1 MNHIRNFSIIA
12 HIDHGK
18 STLADRLIQRCG
30 GLEARDMSAQ
40 VLDSMDIEKE
50 RGITIKA
57 QTAALHYKAKN
68 GEIYNLNLIDT
79 PGHVDFSYEV
89 SRSLSACEGALLVVD
104 ASQGVEAQTVANC
117 YTALDLGVEVVPVLN
132 KMDLPNADPEGA
144 RKEIED
150 VIGIDATDAISC
162 SAKTGLGIDDIL
174 EMVVA
179 KVPPPRGNPN
189 APLRAM
195 IIDSWFDSYVGV
207 VMLVRVVDGRLAK
220 NDRIKM
226 MATGAMYN
234 ADKVGVFTPTDVER
248 PALETGEVGYIIA
261 GIKELQAAKVGDTVT
276 LIKAGS
282 GGAAFTATEPLPG
295 FKEIQPQ
302 VFAGLYPTE
311 ANQYEG
317 LRDSLEKLKLNDAS
331 LHYEPEVSQAL
342 GFGFRCGFLGLLHME
357 IVQERL
363 EREFDQDLITTAPSV
378 VYEVMTS
385 DGVVIKVENPAKM
398 PEQGKMV
405 EIREPIVTVHLY
417 MPQEYV
423 GAVMTL
429 ANQKRGIQL
438 DMTYAGRQV
447 KLTYEIPLG
456 EIVLD
461 FFDKLKSVS
470 RGYASMDYEF
480 KEFRVADVVKVDIL
494 LNGEKVDALSIIVH
508 RSQSQYRGRAVVA
521 KMREIIA
528 RQQFDVAIQAAI
540 GANIIAR
547 ESLKALRKNVIAKCY
562 GGDISRK
569 KKLLEKQKAGKKRMK
584 QIGSVEVPARS
595 VFSHIAGS
603 RLMQFI
609 TSLILACFVGY
620 AGSWYLGMHE
630 GNFALLLFMAV
641 VVTGCYWLAERFYF
655 LPQREKA
662 AQALQDASTAAHG

>member
-30 GLEARDMSAQ
+30 GLAEREMEAQ

-57 QTAALHYKAKN
+57 QTAALHYKALD
-68 GEIYNLNLIDT
+68 GQVYNLNLIDT

-132 KMDLPNADPEGA
+132 KMDLPNADPDNA
-144 RKEIED
+144 RTEIED
-150 VIGIDATDAISC
+150 VIGIDATDAIPC
-162 SAKTGLGIDDIL
+162 SAKTGLGIDEIL
-174 EMVVA
+174 EAIVHKMPA
-179 KVPPPRGNPN
+179 PRGNPDG
-189 APLRAM
+189 PLRAM
-195 IIDSWFDSYVGV
+195 IVDSWFDPYVGV
-207 VMLVRVVDGRLAK
+207 VMLVRVVDGRLVK
-220 NDRIKM
+220 GERIKM
-226 MATGAMYN
+226 MASGAMYN
-234 ADKVGVFTPTDVER
+234 ADNIGVFTPATEAR
-248 PALETGEVGYIIA
+248 ASLEAGEVGFIIA

-276 LIKAGS
+276 LIKPGT
-282 GGAAFTATEPLPG
+282 GGAAATATEALPG

-311 ANQYEG
+311 ASEYDS
-317 LRDSLEKLKLNDAS
+317 LRDALEKLKLNDSS
-331 LHYEPEVSQAL
+331 LRYEPEVSQAL

-378 VYEVMTS
+378 VYQVVRS
-385 DGVVIKVENPAKM
+385 DGEVIMVENPSKM
-398 PEQGKMV
+398 PDVGRMS

-423 GAVMTL
+423 GVVMTL
-429 ANQKRGIQL
+429 ANQKRGVQ
-438 DMTYAGRQV
+438 MNMAYHGRQV
-447 KLTYEIPLG
+447 MLTYEMPLG

-480 KEFRVADVVKVDIL
+480 KEYRASDVVKVDIL

-508 RSQSQYRGRAVVA
+508 RTQSQYRGRAVVS
-521 KMREIIA
+521 KMREIIS
-528 RQQFDVAIQAAI
+528 RQMFDVAIQAAI
-540 GANIIAR
+540 GVNIIAR
-547 ESLKALRKNVIAKCY
+547 ETIKALRKNVLAKCY

-584 QIGSVEVPARS
+584 QIGSVEVPQEA
-595 VFSHIAGS
+595 FLA
-603 RLMQFI
+603 
-609 TSLILACFVGY
+609 ILQV
-620 AGSWYLGMHE
+620 E
-630 GNFALLLFMAV
+630 
-641 VVTGCYWLAERFYF
+641 
-655 LPQREKA
+655 
-662 AQALQDASTAAHG
+662 D

>member
-30 GLEARDMSAQ
+30 GLQDREMSAQ

-57 QTAALHYKAKN
+57 QTAALSYKALD
-68 GEIYNLNLIDT
+68 GQIYNLNLIDT

-117 YTALDLGVEVVPVLN
+117 YTALDLGVTVVPVLN
-132 KMDLPNADPEGA
+132 KMDLPQADPDNA
-144 RKEIED
+144 RQEIEE
-150 VIGIDATDAISC
+150 VIGIDATDAIPC
-162 SAKTGLGIDDIL
+162 SAKSGMGIDEIL
-174 EMVVA
+174 EAVVA
-179 KVPPPRGNPN
+179 RIPPPKGNPDG
-189 APLRAM
+189 ALRAM
-195 IIDSWFDSYVGV
+195 IIDSWYDAYVGV

-220 NDRIKM
+220 GDRIKL
-226 MATGAMYN
+226 MASEATYN
-234 ADKVGVFTPTDVER
+234 AEQLGVFTPHTQPR
-248 PALETGEVGYIIA
+248 QALESGEVGFVIA
-261 GIKELQAAKVGDTVT
+261 GIKELQAARVGDTIT
-276 LIKAGS
+276 LTKGGT
-282 GGAAFTATEPLPG
+282 GGAAFTATQALPG

-302 VFAGLYPTE
+302 VFAGLYPSE
-311 ANQYEG
+311 ASEYES
-317 LRDSLEKLKLNDAS
+317 LRDALEKLKLNDAS
-331 LHYEPEVSQAL
+331 LHYEPEVSEAL

-378 VYEVMTS
+378 VYEVLKA
-385 DGVVIKVENPAKM
+385 DGELIKVENPSKI
-398 PEQGKMV
+398 PEAGRV
-405 EIREPIVTVHLY
+405 NEIREPIVTVHLY
-417 MPQEYV
+417 MPQDYV

-429 ANQKRGIQL
+429 ANQKRGVQL
-438 DMTYAGRQV
+438 NMAYHGKQV
-447 KLTYEIPLG
+447 MLTYEMPLG

-480 KEFRVADVVKVDIL
+480 KEFRASDVVKVDIL

-508 RSQSQYRGRAVVA
+508 RSQSAYRGRAVVA
-521 KMREIIA
+521 KMREIIS

-540 GANIIAR
+540 GGNVIAR
-547 ESLKALRKNVIAKCY
+547 ETIKALRKNVIAKCY

-569 KKLLEKQKAGKKRMK
+569 RKLLEKQKAGKKRMK
-584 QIGSVEVPARS
+584 QIGSVEVPQEA
-595 VFSHIAGS
+595 FLA
-603 RLMQFI
+603 
-609 TSLILACFVGY
+609 ILQV
-620 AGSWYLGMHE
+620 E
-630 GNFALLLFMAV
+630 
-641 VVTGCYWLAERFYF
+641 
-655 LPQREKA
+655 
-662 AQALQDASTAAHG
+662 D

>member
-30 GLEARDMSAQ
+30 GLQDREMSAQ

-57 QTAALHYKAKN
+57 QTASLKYNALD
-68 GEIYNLNLIDT
+68 GQVYNLNLIDT

-117 YTALDLGVEVVPVLN
+117 YTALDLGVTVVPVLN
-132 KMDLPNADPEGA
+132 KMDLPQADPDNA
-144 RKEIED
+144 KQEIEE
-150 VIGIDATDAISC
+150 VIGIDATDAIPC
-162 SAKTGLGIDDIL
+162 SAKTGMGIDEIL
-174 EMVVA
+174 EAVVA
-179 KVPPPRGNPN
+179 RIPPPKGNPD
-189 APLRAM
+189 AALRAM
-195 IIDSWFDSYVGV
+195 IIDSWYDAYVGV

-220 NDRIKM
+220 GDRIKL
-226 MATGAMYN
+226 MASEATYN
-234 ADKVGVFTPTDVER
+234 AEQLGVFTPHTEPR
-248 PALETGEVGYIIA
+248 LALESGEVGFVIA
-261 GIKELQAAKVGDTVT
+261 GIKELQAARVGDTVT
-276 LIKAGS
+276 LIKAGT

-302 VFAGLYPTE
+302 VFAGLYPSE
-311 ANQYEG
+311 ASEYES
-317 LRDSLEKLKLNDAS
+317 LRDALEKLKLNDAS
-331 LHYEPEVSQAL
+331 LHYEPEVSEAL

-378 VYEVMTS
+378 VYEVLKA
-385 DGVVIKVENPAKM
+385 DGEIIRVENPSKIPDA
-398 PEQGKMV
+398 GRV
-405 EIREPIVTVHLY
+405 NEIREPIVTVHLY
-417 MPQEYV
+417 MPQDYV

-429 ANQKRGIQL
+429 ANQKRGVQL
-438 DMTYAGRQV
+438 NMAYHGKQV
-447 KLTYEIPLG
+447 MLTYEMPLG

-480 KEFRVADVVKVDIL
+480 KEFRASDVVKVDIL

-508 RSQSQYRGRAVVA
+508 RSQSAYRGRAVVA
-521 KMREIIA
+521 KMREIIS

-540 GANIIAR
+540 GANVIAR
-547 ESLKALRKNVIAKCY
+547 ETIKALRKNVIAKCY

-569 KKLLEKQKAGKKRMK
+569 RKLLEKQKAGKKRMK
-584 QIGSVEVPARS
+584 QIGSVEVPQEA
-595 VFSHIAGS
+595 FLA
-603 RLMQFI
+603 
-609 TSLILACFVGY
+609 ILQV
-620 AGSWYLGMHE
+620 E
-630 GNFALLLFMAV
+630 
-641 VVTGCYWLAERFYF
+641 
-655 LPQREKA
+655 
-662 AQALQDASTAAHG
+662 D

>member
-30 GLEARDMSAQ
+30 GLADREMEAQ

-57 QTAALHYKAKN
+57 QTASLKYKALD
-68 GEIYNLNLIDT
+68 GQVYNLNLIDT

-117 YTALDLGVEVVPVLN
+117 YTALELGVEVVPVLN
-132 KMDLPNADPEGA
+132 KMDLPNADPDNA
-144 RKEIED
+144 KSEIED
-150 VIGIDATDAISC
+150 VIGIDATDAIPC
-162 SAKTGLGIDDIL
+162 SAKTGMGIDEIL
-174 EMVVA
+174 EAIVA
-179 KVPPPRGNPN
+179 KIPAPKGNP
-189 APLRAM
+189 AGPLRAM
-195 IIDSWFDSYVGV
+195 IVDSWFDNYVGV
-207 VMLVRVVDGRLAK
+207 VMLVRVVDGRLVK
-220 NDRIKM
+220 GERIKM

-234 ADKVGVFTPTDVER
+234 ADNLGVFTPATEVR
-248 PALETGEVGYIIA
+248 QSLEAGEVGFIIA
-261 GIKELQAAKVGDTVT
+261 GIRELQAAKVGDTIT
-276 LIKAGS
+276 LIKPGT
-282 GGAAFTATEPLPG
+282 GGAAFTASEALPG

-317 LRDSLEKLKLNDAS
+317 LRDSLEKLKLNDSS

-378 VYEVMTS
+378 VYQVVKADGEVTM
-385 DGVVIKVENPAKM
+385 VENPSKM
-398 PEQGKMV
+398 PDQGRLE

-417 MPQEYV
+417 MPQDYV

-429 ANQKRGIQL
+429 ANQKRGVQL
-438 DMTYAGRQV
+438 NMAYHGRQV
-447 KLTYEIPLG
+447 MLTYEMPLA

-480 KEFRVADVVKVDIL
+480 KEYRPADVVKVDIL

-508 RSQSQYRGRAVVA
+508 RSQATYRGRAVVA
-521 KMREIIA
+521 KMREIIS
-528 RQQFDVAIQAAI
+528 RQMYDVAIQAAI

-547 ESLKALRKNVIAKCY
+547 ETIKALRKNVLAKCY

-569 KKLLEKQKAGKKRMK
+569 RKLLEKQKAGKKRMK
-584 QIGSVEVPARS
+584 QIGSVEVPQEA
-595 VFSHIAGS
+595 FLA
-603 RLMQFI
+603 
-609 TSLILACFVGY
+609 ILQV
-620 AGSWYLGMHE
+620 E
-630 GNFALLLFMAV
+630 
-641 VVTGCYWLAERFYF
+641 
-655 LPQREKA
+655 
-662 AQALQDASTAAHG
+662 D

>member
-1 MNHIRNFSIIA
+1 MNNIRNFSIIA

-30 GLEARDMSAQ
+30 GLEERDMSAQ

-57 QTAALHYKAKN
+57 QTAALQYKARD
-68 GEIYNLNLIDT
+68 GQIYNLNLIDT

-132 KMDLPNADPEGA
+132 KMDLPNADPDNA
-144 RKEIED
+144 KAEIED
-150 VIGIDATDAISC
+150 VIGIDATDAIPC
-162 SAKTGLGIDDIL
+162 SAKTGLGIDEIL
-174 EMVVA
+174 EAVVA
-179 KVPPPRGNPN
+179 QIPPPKGNPD

-207 VMLVRVVDGRLAK
+207 VMLVRVVDGRLGK
-220 NDRIKM
+220 GERFKM
-226 MATGAMYN
+226 MATEAVYN
-234 ADKVGVFTPTDVER
+234 ADNLGVFTPNNEPR
-248 PALETGEVGYIIA
+248 NSLEAGQVGYIIA
-261 GIKELQAAKVGDTVT
+261 GIKELQAAKVGDTIT
-276 LIKAGS
+276 LEKKLPNNLGP
-282 GGAAFTATEPLPG
+282 AAHALPG

-311 ANQYEG
+311 ANQYDG
-317 LRDSLEKLKLNDAS
+317 LRDALEKLKLNDAS

-378 VYEVMTS
+378 VYEVKMP
-385 DGVVIKVENPAKM
+385 DGEVVMVENPAKM
-398 PEQGKMV
+398 PEQGKLH

-417 MPQEYV
+417 MPQDYV
-423 GAVMTL
+423 GPVMTL
-429 ANQKRGIQL
+429 ANQKRGVQL
-438 DMTYAGRQV
+438 NMAYHGRQV
-447 KLTYEIPLG
+447 MLTYDMPLG

-480 KEFRVADVVKVDIL
+480 KEFRPSDVVKVDIL

-508 RSQSQYRGRAVVA
+508 RTQAQYRGRAVVA
-521 KMREIIA
+521 KMREIIS
-528 RQQFDVAIQAAI
+528 RQMFDVAIQAAI
-540 GANIIAR
+540 GSTIIAR
-547 ESLKALRKNVIAKCY
+547 ESIKALRKNVLAKCY

-569 KKLLEKQKAGKKRMK
+569 RKLLEKQKAGKKRMK
-584 QIGSVEVPARS
+584 QIGSVEVPQEA
-595 VFSHIAGS
+595 FLA
-603 RLMQFI
+603 
-609 TSLILACFVGY
+609 ILQV
-620 AGSWYLGMHE
+620 E
-630 GNFALLLFMAV
+630 
-641 VVTGCYWLAERFYF
+641 
-655 LPQREKA
+655 
-662 AQALQDASTAAHG
+662 D

>member
-1 MNHIRNFSIIA
+1 MKHIRNFSIIA

-30 GLEARDMSAQ
+30 GLEEREMEAQ

-57 QTAALHYKAKN
+57 QTAALQYKARD
-68 GEIYNLNLIDT
+68 GQIYNLNLIDT

-132 KMDLPNADPEGA
+132 KMDLPQADPE
-144 RKEIED
+144 RSKEEIED
-150 VIGIDATDAISC
+150 VIGIDASDAIPC
-162 SAKTGLGIDDIL
+162 SAKTGMGVDDIL
-174 EMVVA
+174 EAIVA
-179 KVPPPRGNPN
+179 RIPAPQGKPDG
-189 APLRAM
+189 PLRAM
-195 IIDSWFDSYVGV
+195 IVDSWFDSYVGV
-207 VMLVRVVDGRLAK
+207 VMLVRVVDGRLLK
-220 NDRIKM
+220 GERIRL
-226 MATGAMYN
+226 MAAN
-234 ADKVGVFTPTDVER
+234 AVFEAGSLGVFTPANQPRE
-248 PALETGEVGYIIA
+248 ALHAGEVGYIIA
-261 GIKELQAAKVGDTVT
+261 GIRELQAAKVGDTVT
-276 LIKAGS
+276 LEKKLPNNAGP
-282 GGAAFTATEPLPG
+282 ATEALPG

-311 ANQYEG
+311 ANQYDA

-331 LHYEPEVSQAL
+331 LHFEPEVSQAL

-378 VYEVMTS
+378 VYQVLRGDGEVIM
-385 DGVVIKVENPAKM
+385 VENPSKM
-398 PEQGKMV
+398 PDQSQIQ

-423 GAVMTL
+423 GPVMTL
-429 ANQKRGIQL
+429 ANQKRGLQL
-438 DMTYAGRQV
+438 NMAYHGRQV
-447 KLTYEIPLG
+447 MLTYELPLG

-480 KEFRVADVVKVDIL
+480 KEYRASDVVKVDIL

-508 RSQSQYRGRAVVA
+508 RTQAAFRGRAVAA
-521 KMREIIA
+521 KMREIIS

-547 ESLKALRKNVIAKCY
+547 ENIKALRKNVLAKCY

-584 QIGSVEVPARS
+584 QIGSVEVPQEA
-595 VFSHIAGS
+595 FLA
-603 RLMQFI
+603 
-609 TSLILACFVGY
+609 ILQV
-620 AGSWYLGMHE
+620 E
-630 GNFALLLFMAV
+630 
-641 VVTGCYWLAERFYF
+641 
-655 LPQREKA
+655 
-662 AQALQDASTAAHG
+662 D

>member
-30 GLEARDMSAQ
+30 GLEARDMEAQ

-57 QTAALHYKAKN
+57 QTAALQYKAQD
-68 GEIYNLNLIDT
+68 GQVYNLNLIDT

-132 KMDLPNADPEGA
+132 KMDLPNADPDNA
-144 RKEIED
+144 RAEVED
-150 VIGIDATDAISC
+150 VIGIDATDAIPC
-162 SAKTGLGIDDIL
+162 SAKTGMGIEEIL
-174 EMVVA
+174 EAVVA
-179 KVPPPRGNPN
+179 RIPPPKGNPD

-195 IIDSWFDSYVGV
+195 IIDSWFDTYVGV
-207 VMLVRVVDGRLAK
+207 VMLVRVVDGELHK
-220 NDRIKM
+220 NERIRM
-226 MATGAMYN
+226 MASN
-234 ADKVGVFTPTDVER
+234 AVYEAGSLGVFTPANQPRESLK
-248 PALETGEVGYIIA
+248 AGEVGYIIA

-276 LIKAGS
+276 LEKKLPNNLGP
-282 GGAAFTATEPLPG
+282 ATEALPG

-311 ANQYEG
+311 ANQYDA
-317 LRDSLEKLKLNDAS
+317 LRDALEKLKLNDAS

-378 VYEVMTS
+378 VYQVVKPDGEVLM
-385 DGVVIKVENPAKM
+385 VENPSKM
-398 PEQGKMV
+398 PDQGKLQ

-417 MPQEYV
+417 MPQDYV
-423 GAVMTL
+423 GPVMTL
-429 ANQKRGIQL
+429 ANQKRGVQ
-438 DMTYAGRQV
+438 MNMAYHGRQV
-447 KLTYEIPLG
+447 MLTYEMPLG

-480 KEFRVADVVKVDIL
+480 KEYRASDVVKVDIM

-508 RSQSQYRGRAVVA
+508 RSQSQYRGRAVAA
-521 KMREIIA
+521 KMREIIS
-528 RQQFDVAIQAAI
+528 RQMFDVAIQAAI

-547 ESLKALRKNVIAKCY
+547 ETIKALRKNVLAKCY
-562 GGDISRK
+562 GGDITRK
-569 KKLLEKQKAGKKRMK
+569 RKLLEKQKAGKKRMK
-584 QIGSVEVPARS
+584 QIGSVEVPQEA
-595 VFSHIAGS
+595 FLA
-603 RLMQFI
+603 
-609 TSLILACFVGY
+609 ILQV
-620 AGSWYLGMHE
+620 E
-630 GNFALLLFMAV
+630 
-641 VVTGCYWLAERFYF
+641 
-655 LPQREKA
+655 
-662 AQALQDASTAAHG
+662 D